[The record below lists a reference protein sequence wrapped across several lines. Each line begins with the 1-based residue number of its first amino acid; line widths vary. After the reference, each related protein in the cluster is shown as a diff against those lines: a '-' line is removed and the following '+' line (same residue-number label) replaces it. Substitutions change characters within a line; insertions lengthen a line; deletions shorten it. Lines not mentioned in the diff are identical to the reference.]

1 MRPIHVKD
9 GLVEALVFRNAQGR
23 IGREV
28 FIGNLTQAMQRM
40 KTREIHPCWQRTNL
54 DGLAVWMLKGPNG
67 NERVELAF
75 KERLQSGGASRK
87 RHARADTRALPQKQ
101 GETGTHELVFGR
113 WCPMSIN
120 AALTHNT

>member
-1 MRPIHVKD
+1 MKPD
-9 GLVEALVFRNAQGR
+9 SSYAADENERNTPLLA
-23 IGREV
+23 V
-28 FIGNLTQAMQRM
+28 
-40 KTREIHPCWQRTNL
+40 TNL
-54 DGLAVWMLKGPNG
+54 DGLAAWMLKGPNG
-67 NERVELAF
+67 IERVELAF
-75 KERLQSGGASRK
+75 KERLQSGGGSRK